1 VLRKLLP
8 FLMSSVAVVGLT
20 AEAHAGAFFIP
31 QQGASGVGRA
41 FAGGSAAANDATTI
55 FNNPAGMTELKGAE
69 VQLGISTIVP
79 DIKLE
84 NRGSTAA
91 TPTTL
96 GASLPYP
103 GNVGQEPSN
112 VSPIPSIF
120 AAVPLLDNQLW
131 IGVGVTAPFGLGL
144 KYDPSWFGRYDSTS
158 IRLATID
165 FQPSFAYRVNK
176 WISIG
181 GGLDIQYA
189 KAKLTQALPNPFVGV
204 PTAATDGASTLR
216 GDSWAIGGNF
226 GVLIKPSED
235 TRIGLHYR
243 SRMTQDIEGTAV
255 LQLPGLLAAGSGE
268 FPIST
273 DVKLPDIYSL
283 GVAHQLN
290 SQLTLYAEF
299 QYFNWSRFNELR
311 VRFDPFILPDSVR
324 AENYR
329 DTVGVSVGA
338 DYALTQNLT
347 IRGGFMYDQ
356 TPTRDG
362 FRATTVPD
370 SNRYWIAAGASYN
383 FDDAWSIDLN
393 YAHTFME
400 SEDINVTRTF
410 YDGTVAASSTNV
422 RARVKPSFDTFA
434 FAVKRRF

>member
-1 VLRKLLP
+1 MLRKLLP
-8 FLMSSVAVVGLT
+8 FLMSSAAVIGL
-20 AEAHAGAFFIP
+20 ASEAHAGAFFIP
-31 QQGASGVGRA
+31 QQSSSGVGRA

-55 FNNPAGMTELKGAE
+55 FNNPAGMTELKRAE

-91 TPTTL
+91 TPTTG
-96 GASLPYP
+96 GAFLPYP

-112 VSPIPSIF
+112 PTPIPSIF
-120 AAVPLLDNQLW
+120 AAAPLLDNQLW
-131 IGVGVTAPFGLGL
+131 IGIGVTAPFGLGL
-144 KYDPSWFGRYDSTS
+144 KYDTSWFGRYDATS

-165 FQPSFAYRVNK
+165 FQPSFAYRINK
-176 WISIG
+176 WFSIG

-189 KAKLTQALPNPFVGV
+189 KAKLTQALPDPFVGV
-204 PTAATDGASTLR
+204 PTAATDGATTLR
-216 GDSWAIGGNF
+216 GDSWAVGGNI
-226 GVLIKPSED
+226 GILVKPRED

-243 SRMTQDIEGTAV
+243 SRITQDIEGTAV

-273 DVKLPDIYSL
+273 DVRLPDIYSL

-290 SQLTLYAEF
+290 SQLTLFAEF

-311 VRFDPFILPDSVR
+311 VRFDPAILPDSVR
-324 AENYR
+324 PENYR
-329 DTVGVSVGA
+329 DTIGISVGA

-347 IRGGFMYDQ
+347 LRGGFMYDQ

-370 SNRYWIAAGASYN
+370 ANRYWIAAGATYN

-400 SEDINVTRTF
+400 NEDINVTRTF
-410 YDGTVAASSTNV
+410 YDGTIAASAANV
-422 RARVKPSFDTFA
+422 RAQVKPSFDTFS